1 MGKESACRRAG
12 DSGLK
17 PGSGRSKHCLMALS
31 VLTASN
37 IITSEIKKERSS
49 FVKKILAVK
58 STWSRAPFPT
68 QCSDGYH
75 PYLPLLL
82 SYFYTS
88 YY

>member
-1 MGKESACRRAG
+1 MWISLDRPWKVISQ
-12 DSGLK
+12 
-17 PGSGRSKHCLMALS
+17 KHCLMALS

-58 STWSRAPFPT
+58 STWSRAPCPT
-68 QCSDGYH
+68 QWSDGYH
-75 PYLPLLL
+75 PYLPLLP

-88 YY
+88 ILLVLL